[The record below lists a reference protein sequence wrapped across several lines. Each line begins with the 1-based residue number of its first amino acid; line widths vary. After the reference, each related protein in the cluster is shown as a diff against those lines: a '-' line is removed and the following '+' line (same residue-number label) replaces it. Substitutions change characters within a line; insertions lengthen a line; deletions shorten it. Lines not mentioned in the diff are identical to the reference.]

1 MAEGRIG
8 TEFAGKYAV
17 TNTIYIM
24 KRLLFSL
31 MIAAIALLPT
41 ACDPEPLPN
50 TPDLTGTL
58 YGTWVL
64 DTKTVDIVTTQDG
77 KTNSDYSST
86 DFTGD
91 HFLLHLTDFMVA
103 FAQEGTVITFDIDDV
118 DGAKYSYNA
127 DLHQIS
133 FEKILSLSKGFLNP
147 KIMTLFGKYD
157 ILILSD
163 SQFVIKKEETTTLG
177 SRSTTTTTVY
187 SFHRLTDK

>member
-1 MAEGRIG
+1 
-8 TEFAGKYAV
+8 
-17 TNTIYIM
+17 
-24 KRLLFSL
+24 

-103 FAQEGTVITFDIDDV
+103 FAQEV
-118 DGAKYSYNA
+118 
-127 DLHQIS
+127 
-133 FEKILSLSKGFLNP
+133 LSLN
-147 KIMTLFGKYD
+147 
-157 ILILSD
+157 LSALCLLKMD
-163 SQFVIKKEETTTLG
+163 PTTLC
-177 SRSTTTTTVY
+177 
-187 SFHRLTDK
+187 HL